1 MNQGGV
7 EVRRRWQRPA
17 EYWEQQAERYSG
29 ETVLHDCLG
38 LADDEGVSARLIL
51 IRFLAVQYAVNLLRG
66 DWPAHLLRMERS
78 EALNVIGGGTVL
90 DRELRALRKAVE
102 LNDRRFTERGVAQL
116 VAAGEL
122 AHARGH
128 ASGALALLRVAWEVS
143 LRRGWHALGARAA
156 RGIERLA
163 RAGGGVR
170 SPKRWARRAAVLE
183 RRAAAA

>member
-17 EYWEQQAERYSG
+17 EYWERQAERFSG

-38 LADDEGVSARLIL
+38 LADDERVSARLIL
-51 IRFLAVQYAVNLLRG
+51 IRFLAAQYVVNLLRG
-66 DWPAHLLRMERS
+66 DWPSHLLRMERS
-78 EALNVIGGGTVL
+78 EALNVLGTGTLL
-90 DRELRALRKAVE
+90 DRELRTLRKAVE
-102 LNDRRFTERGVAQL
+102 LNDRRFTERGVLELA
-116 VAAGEL
+116 AAGEL

-163 RAGGGVR
+163 RDGGGVR
-170 SPKRWARRAAVLE
+170 SPRRWARRAAVLE